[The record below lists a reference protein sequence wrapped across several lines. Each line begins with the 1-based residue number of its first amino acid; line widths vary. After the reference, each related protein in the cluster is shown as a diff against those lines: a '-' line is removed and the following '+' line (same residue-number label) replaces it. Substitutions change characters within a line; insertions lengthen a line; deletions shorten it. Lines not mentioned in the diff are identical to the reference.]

1 MRIFSERLKEQRK
14 IKKISQKTLAEILQT
29 NNSSVCD
36 WECGRSQPDLETVA
50 KMVLYFDVSADYL
63 LGLEDETGSKTYNN
77 YGVQYNNS
85 THNGN
90 NNF

>member
-1 MRIFSERLKEQRK
+1 MKIFCERIKEQRK
-14 IKKISQKTLAEILQT
+14 LKKVSQKTLAEILQT

-36 WECGRSQPDLETVA
+36 WECERSQPDLETLA

-77 YGVQYNNS
+77 FGV
-85 THNGN
+85 HNGN
-90 NNF
+90 VKF